1 MGAEQRSLRRVN
13 NKYGCEI
20 RAELEVAGV
29 TYNANVADYNSL
41 GVALDVE
48 NSKIAEGETISVVKI
63 YYGSELICE
72 VSNPKTISF
81 SNEKKRMVLALESQ
95 RVQSHFVRRERAELS
110 FSMQG
115 SVFGTDPFT
124 LDQMLSFR
132 LLNISF
138 DGFSLISSKSN
149 RHLMPGLILWDYTI
163 MLPGYNL
170 VKVSFQIRN
179 VTDTGSHLKLGCS
192 FLKIEKSFQN
202 EIERILLTNSNFG
215 VAGEVIDKKLKSRIK
230 KIKKFGS
237 WIRIRRVTSR
247 EEFEQV
253 LKIRFS
259 AYQEANKVKHGQTW
273 KDMEDEYDKHAITY
287 AAFAG
292 LTIAGTI
299 RLVIREP
306 NSKLPFEEYINWDQV
321 SNFDPLSS
329 AEVSRF
335 AIDPHYQ
342 GTDLFFA
349 LFRKIIFEI
358 GAKKINSPVCL
369 ATKKLSKYYIG
380 IGAKPVSK
388 AIPHPT
394 IEGETLTL
402 YLFDPD
408 CIISGK
414 MSSLGW
420 LFVAKPALKLL
431 WKFKFVRKP
440 SSGIS
445 KYFLAVPEL
454 LRIALQRFFRPK

>member
-1 MGAEQRSLRRVN
+1 
-13 NKYGCEI
+13 
-20 RAELEVAGV
+20 
-29 TYNANVADYNSL
+29 
-41 GVALDVE
+41 
-48 NSKIAEGETISVVKI
+48 
-63 YYGSELICE
+63 
-72 VSNPKTISF
+72 
-81 SNEKKRMVLALESQ
+81 
-95 RVQSHFVRRERAELS
+95 
-110 FSMQG
+110 
-115 SVFGTDPFT
+115 
-124 LDQMLSFR
+124 
-132 LLNISF
+132 
-138 DGFSLISSKSN
+138 
-149 RHLMPGLILWDYTI
+149 
-163 MLPGYNL
+163 
-170 VKVSFQIRN
+170 
-179 VTDTGSHLKLGCS
+179 
-192 FLKIEKSFQN
+192 
-202 EIERILLTNSNFG
+202 
-215 VAGEVIDKKLKSRIK
+215 
-230 KIKKFGS
+230 
-237 WIRIRRVTSR
+237 
-247 EEFEQV
+247 
-253 LKIRFS
+253 
-259 AYQEANKVKHGQTW
+259 
-273 KDMEDEYDKHAITY
+273 
-287 AAFAG
+287 
-292 LTIAGTI
+292 
-299 RLVIREP
+299 
-306 NSKLPFEEYINWDQV
+306 
-321 SNFDPLSS
+321 LSS